1 MNITAIKRNCKAR
14 ETARIYNIVH
24 GGQWISNG
32 KSAFLVEGLTIP
44 DADALA
50 ALFDLSLKQRET
62 WYMSESAGS
71 DPRFRREPVQG
82 EEQVKVVGAQ
92 VWGDEVYL
100 AMPSSRGMLWV
111 PFEPVRHIKED
122 ARGYAVRWSES
133 WRPLVAVYNGLLC
146 QVLILP
152 LNDEEQLALQRNAR
166 AMAAPLYQWDDPVAR
181 AEAEAEA
188 LAAAMTEEDGEVD
201 V

>member
-32 KSAFLVEGLTIP
+32 QSAFLVEGLTIP
-44 DADALA
+44 DTDALA
-50 ALFDLSLKQRET
+50 ALFDLSAKQRET
-62 WYMSESAGS
+62 WYMVECARVEQ
-71 DPRFRREPVQG
+71 RFRREPVPG
-82 EEQVKVVGAQ
+82 EEPVKVAGAQ

-100 AMPSSRGMLWV
+100 AMPTSRGLLWV

-133 WRPLVAVYNGLLC
+133 GCPMVAVYNGLLC

-152 LNDEEQLALQRNAR
+152 LNDEEPLALQRNAR
-166 AMAAPLYQWDDPVAR
+166 AMAFRKA
-181 AEAEAEA
+181 
-188 LAAAMTEEDGEVD
+188 G
-201 V
+201 

>member
-1 MNITAIKRNCKAR
+1 MNIAAIKRNCKAR

-32 KSAFLVEGLTIP
+32 QSAFLVEGLTIP

-50 ALFDLSLKQRET
+50 ALFDLGLKQIET
-62 WYMSESAGS
+62 WYMGESAGL
-71 DPRFRREPVQG
+71 DPRFRREPVPG
-82 EEQVKVVGAQ
+82 EEQVKVAGAQ

-100 AMPSSRGMLWV
+100 AMPTSRGLLWV

-133 WRPLVAVYNGLLC
+133 GRPLVAVYNGLLC

-152 LNDEEQLALQRNAR
+152 LKEPSALQRHAR
-166 AMAAPLYQWDDPVAR
+166 AMAAPLYKWDDPVAR

-201 V
+201 G